1 MQLVSLVLTT
11 LQLLPVSAF
20 RGEGD
25 GNEPI
30 LGDAERRAIRQKNG
44 LPSDGFLAAN
54 LNRPF
59 KVEPRIF
66 GKREAQT
73 LKNLNQE
80 TYILESSAL
89 TCRSSRAHTSCQT
102 LQARIIN
109 LDMSNFEGSHF
120 LSACLSQLNKT
131 CFF

>member
-1 MQLVSLVLTT
+1 MSIVLIT

-66 GKREAQT
+66 GERSAQT
-73 LKNLNQE
+73 LKNPNQE
-80 TYILESSAL
+80 TYMLESSTS

-109 LDMSNFEGSHF
+109 LVMSNFEGSHF
-120 LSACLSQLNKT
+120 LKAFFPQLNKT